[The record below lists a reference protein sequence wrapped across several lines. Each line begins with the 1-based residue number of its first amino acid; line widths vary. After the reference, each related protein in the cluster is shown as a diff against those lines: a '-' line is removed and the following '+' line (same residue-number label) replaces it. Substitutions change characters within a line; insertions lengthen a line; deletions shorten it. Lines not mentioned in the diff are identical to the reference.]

1 MMLVNIDV
9 FVFSIYSFT
18 KFFFIFNVVAVLIFW
33 INVAVLF
40 VEVERLVVV
49 PSFILLVCWRRLD
62 DVLVK

>member
-1 MMLVNIDV
+1 MVVNID
-9 FVFSIYSFT
+9 FFLFFLSIRLLSFCS
-18 KFFFIFNVVAVLIFW
+18 FNVVAVLIFW